1 MEEEILRLIL
11 RLKDHIYFS
20 QIYDERRFSNKLEN
34 KTGTLILQ
42 DRTRVLL
49 CLQHMLAELQLAN

>member
-1 MEEEILRLIL
+1 MPFLGVMEEEILRLIL
-11 RLKDHIYFS
+11 RLKDQIYFS

-42 DRTRVLL
+42 DRTRVLYST
-49 CLQHMLAELQLAN
+49 ANDP

>member
-1 MEEEILRLIL
+1 MPFLGVMEEEILRLIL

-42 DRTRVLL
+42 DRTSVLL
-49 CLQHMLAELQLAN
+49 CS